1 MLKSFISEEEYHVA
15 DFLDLKQEPWLE
27 EKLSVVVFGASGDL
41 AKKKTY
47 PSIFDLHRVGALPR
61 ETIVMGY
68 ARSKMSDE
76 DFRQRIRDYL
86 KDRGTEEDVER
97 FLDICIY
104 RNGQYDGVEEFQ
116 AISDELRELHEC
128 EKEDVEN
135 RMFYL
140 AIPPAQFLN
149 SVQTTREAGMAKNG
163 WTRVVVEKPFGHDTE
178 SAKKLGIDMAEFF
191 DESHLYRIDHYLGKE
206 MVQNLVTLRFGNAF
220 LEPLFNRDHIASVI
234 ISFKEPF
241 GTEGRGGYF
250 DSNGIIR
257 DVMQNHL
264 MQLLSII
271 AMEPPVKVAGHTNDG
286 TDYSRYV
293 RDEKV
298 KVLSA
303 IAPWRLEDVV
313 LGQYVSNGTD
323 PGYLDD
329 DTVPPDSNIPT
340 YAAVRMFIDNKRWDG
355 VPFIMKAGKALDEK
369 KCEVRIQFKDPA
381 GAAAMFGQSEIPRNE
396 LVLVLQPQESIYMKL
411 NVKKPGL
418 ATSILQSELD
428 LNYHDRYDKHAIPEA
443 YTRLL
448 LDVLRG
454 KQATFVRDDELVAAW
469 EIVTPLLE
477 AIESG
482 GVKPIPYTYG
492 SRGPAEADELV
503 RESGYRRNAKYA
515 DHYNDWK
522 TKKSKQH
529 GKSK

>member
-1 MLKSFISEEEYHVA
+1 MLDQMLSEEEYA
-15 DFLDLKQEPWLE
+15 PAEFLDPNQETWHDERLT
-27 EKLSVVVFGASGDL
+27 LVVFGASGDL

-47 PSIFDLHRVGALPR
+47 PAIFDLFRVGALPR
-61 ETIVMGY
+61 LTIVCGY
-68 ARSKMSDE
+68 ARSKMSDDE
-76 DFRQRIRDYL
+76 FRSRIHEYL
-86 KDRGTEEDVER
+86 QDKGSEEELER

-104 RNGQYDGVEEFQ
+104 RSGQYDGIEEFKETS
-116 AISDELRELHEC
+116 AELRALHEC
-128 EKEDVEN
+128 KDDQEVEN
-135 RMFYL
+135 RMYYL
-140 AIPPAQFLN
+140 AIPPNQFLN
-149 SVQTTREAGMAKNG
+149 TIKTTREGGMSETG

-178 SAKKLGIDMAEFF
+178 SAKKLGDDIGQYF

-220 LEPLFNRDHIASVI
+220 LEPLFNRDHVKSVI

-250 DSNGIIR
+250 DSYGIIR

-271 AMEPPVKVAGHTNDG
+271 AMEPPVKVAGTTKDG
-286 TDYSRYV
+286 TDYSRFV

-298 KVLSA
+298 KVLA
-303 IAPWRLEDVV
+303 AVKPWSLDDVV
-313 LGQYVSNGTD
+313 LGQYVSNGD
-323 PGYLDD
+323 KPGYLDD
-329 DTVPPDSNIPT
+329 ETVPEGSNQPT
-340 YAAVRMFIDNKRWDG
+340 YAAVRMFIHNKRWDG

-369 KCEVRIQFKDPA
+369 KCEVRFQFRDPA
-381 GAAAMFGQSEIPRNE
+381 GAAAMFGESRIPRNE
-396 LVLVLQPQESIYMKL
+396 LVLRLQPQESIYMKL

-418 ATSILQSELD
+418 ATSMVQSSLD
-428 LNYHDRYDKHAIPEA
+428 LDYTDRYDDHQIPEA

-454 KQATFVRDDELVAAW
+454 KQATFVRDDELLAAW

-477 AIESG
+477 EIESG
-482 GVKPIPYTYG
+482 GVKPIPYEYG

-503 RESGYRRNAKYA
+503 KESGYVRNAAYA
-515 DHYNDWK
+515 ARYNDWK
-522 TKKSKQH
+522 ESKKK
-529 GKSK
+529 